1 MRVRDAVLLRDASPL
16 AVTLTARDCDVLGE
30 RLRDCA
36 GEVVA
41 VTAPLMLA
49 DAVADGEGGCV
60 GDALALAET
69 EGVAAADLLADR
81 DGEAAA
87 LAEGARVPLP
97 LAVAARDALVER
109 EGVRVAVTAEE
120 AEIDGAALPLGD
132 CVDAALDAGD

>member
-1 MRVRDAVLLRDASPL
+1 MIAEVIASSPRNSLIRRCVSVLFSR
-16 AVTLTARDCDVLGE
+16 TTFLGVPTQQ
-30 RLRDCA
+30 D
-36 GEVVA
+36 
-41 VTAPLMLA
+41 PS
-49 DAVADGEGGCV
+49 
-60 GDALALAET
+60 DALALAET
-69 EGVAAADLLADR
+69 EGISAADLLADR